1 MVERF
6 FRSKDDKPEAKPTST
21 KVENK
26 PANVVTNASS
36 VTDDY
41 RTAVKQMIETEVGA
55 IIQEEI
61 RKAARELADEQKR
74 AIREAIDQHRQ
85 IIREVVEE
93 EKLTIHSKVEELRRS
108 ITSLGMG
115 QSL

>member
-1 MVERF
+1 MTNQ
-6 FRSKDDKPEAKPTST
+6 KPNRASAKI
-21 KVENK
+21 ENK

-74 AIREAIDQHRQ
+74 AIREAVEQQKQ
-85 IIREVVEE
+85 IIREVIEE
-93 EKLTIHSKVEELRRS
+93 EKLTIHAKVEELRRS
-108 ITSLGMG
+108 ITSLGTG
-115 QSL
+115 